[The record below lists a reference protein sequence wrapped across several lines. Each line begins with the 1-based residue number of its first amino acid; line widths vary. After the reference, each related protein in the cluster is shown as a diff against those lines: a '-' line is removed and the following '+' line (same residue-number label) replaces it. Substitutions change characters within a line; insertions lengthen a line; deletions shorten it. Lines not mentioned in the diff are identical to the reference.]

1 MVDLLIKALVD
12 TWQIALRVLLI
23 MFLSLYGSQVLIE
36 LGVFERLAFIG
47 RPLARFGRLP
57 AQAGLT
63 FVTSLGSVV
72 AGNAMLATL
81 HQEGKLDGGQTYLIA
96 LLNST
101 PIYIRETFT
110 YQLPIMLPLL
120 GVRVGGVYLAAFLSA
135 GLVRVLFV
143 IIIGRLRFGARGA
156 VKTALEAENPEP
168 PGRIRPRLRAA
179 LVQGFTRQWK
189 LLFRVGAIFVVIT
202 FLVLLFIN
210 GGLVATVVPHV
221 KPLTDLL
228 DLPPSS
234 VVPIGAY
241 ILSPLVGATSIGAML
256 RDGHLSEWQGIV
268 ACLLGSIL
276 MLPVFTLRVSFPR
289 YAAIFG
295 VRLGTKILATSTVLG
310 MLTRA
315 TFLAFFLAVRS

>member
-1 MVDLLIKALVD
+1 MVDLLTKALVD
-12 TWQIALRVLLI
+12 TWQIALRILLI

-47 RPLARFGRLP
+47 RPLARFARLP

-63 FVTSLGSVV
+63 FVTSFGSVV

-81 HQEGKLDGGQTYLIA
+81 HQEGKLDGGQTYLVA

-101 PIYIRETFT
+101 PIYIRETVT

-120 GVRVGGVYLAAFLSA
+120 GVRVGGVYLAAFLTA
-135 GLVRVLFV
+135 GMVRVLFV
-143 IIIGRLRFGARGA
+143 ILAGRLCFGARGV
-156 VKTALEAENPEP
+156 VKNALEAENPEP
-168 PGRIRPRLRAA
+168 PGMIRPGLRTA
-179 LVQGFTRQWK
+179 LVHGFTRQRK
-189 LLFRVGAIFVVIT
+189 LLLRVGAVFVLITFVV
-202 FLVLLFIN
+202 LLLIN
-210 GGLVATVVPHV
+210 SGLVGTAVPHV
-221 KPLTDLL
+221 KPLTDLFA
-228 DLPPSS
+228 LPPSC

-241 ILSPLVGATSIGAML
+241 VLSPLVGATSIGAML
-256 RDGHLSEWQGIV
+256 RDGHLSEGQGII

-276 MLPVFTLRVSFPR
+276 MLPIFTLRVSFPR

-315 TFLAFFLAVRS
+315 AFLAFFLVVRS

>member
-1 MVDLLIKALVD
+1 MADLLIKALAD
-12 TWQIALRVLLI
+12 TWQIAPRVLII
-23 MFLSLYGSQVLIE
+23 MFVSLYGSQVLIE

-47 RPLARFGRLP
+47 QPLARIARLP

-63 FVTSLGSVV
+63 LVTSLGSVV

-101 PIYIRETFT
+101 PIYIRESFT

-120 GVRVGGVYLAAFLSA
+120 GVRVGGVYFAAFLAA

-143 IIIGRLRFGARGA
+143 IVAGRLRFGAQGA
-156 VKTALEAENPEP
+156 VGTALEPENPEP
-168 PGRIRPRLRAA
+168 LGRIKPRLGAA

-189 LLFRVGAIFVVIT
+189 LLFRVGAIFVIIT
-202 FLVLLFIN
+202 FLILLLIHS
-210 GGLVATVVPHV
+210 GLVARVVPHV
-221 KPLTDLL
+221 KPLTDLF
-228 DLPPSS
+228 DLPPSC

-256 RDGHLSEWQGIV
+256 RDGHLSDWQGIV

-276 MLPVFTLRVSFPR
+276 MLPVFTLRFSFPR

-295 VRLGTKILATSTVLG
+295 VGLGTKVLATSTVLG

-315 TFLAFFLAVRS
+315 VFLAFFLVVRS

>member
-1 MVDLLIKALVD
+1 MVDLLTKALVD
-12 TWQIALRVLLI
+12 TWQIALRILLI

-47 RPLARFGRLP
+47 RPLARFARLP

-101 PIYIRETFT
+101 PIYIRESFT

-143 IIIGRLRFGARGA
+143 IVVGRLRFGARGESEA
-156 VKTALEAENPEP
+156 ALEPENTEP
-168 PGRIRPRLRAA
+168 FGRIRPRLRAA
-179 LVQGFTRQWK
+179 LVEGFAHQWK
-189 LLFRVGAIFVVIT
+189 LFFRVGAIFLVIT
-202 FLVLLFIN
+202 FLIVLFIDS
-210 GGLVATVVPHV
+210 GLVARFVPHV
-221 KPLTDLL
+221 RPLTDLF
-228 DLPPSS
+228 DLPPSC

-268 ACLLGSIL
+268 ACLMGSIL
-276 MLPVFTLRVSFPR
+276 MLPVFTFRFSLPR

-295 VRLGTKILATSTVLG
+295 VRLGTKILATSTLLG

-315 TFLAFFLAVRS
+315 VFLVFFLLVRS

>member
-1 MVDLLIKALVD
+1 MMDLLVTALLD
-12 TWQIALRVLLI
+12 TWQVTPRVLVV

-36 LGVFERLAFIG
+36 LGAFERLAFIG
-47 RPLARFGRLP
+47 RPLANVARLP

-72 AGNAMLATL
+72 AGNAMLARL
-81 HQEGKLDGGQTYLIA
+81 HEEGKLDGGQTYLIA

-101 PIYIRETFT
+101 PIYIRESFT
-110 YQLPIMLPLL
+110 YQLPVMLPLL
-120 GVRVGGVYLAAFLSA
+120 GMKVGGVYFAAFLTA
-135 GLVRVLFV
+135 GVVRVLFV
-143 IIIGRLRFGARGA
+143 IIAGRLRFGVWEA
-156 VKTALEAENPEP
+156 VEPASEPENSEP
-168 PGRIRPRLRAA
+168 VGRIRPRLRAA
-179 LVQGFTRQWK
+179 LVEGFTRQRK
-189 LLFRVGAIFVVIT
+189 LFLRVGAIFVVIT
-202 FLVLLFIN
+202 FLVLLLIHS
-210 GGLVATVVPHV
+210 GLIARVVPHV

-228 DLPPSS
+228 DLPPSC

-241 ILSPLVGATSIGAML
+241 ILSPLVGATSLGAML

-276 MLPVFTLRVSFPR
+276 MLPVFTLRFAFPR

-295 VRLGTKILATSTVLG
+295 VQLGTKILATSTVLG

-315 TFLAFFLAVRS
+315 VFLAVFLVVRS

>member
-1 MVDLLIKALVD
+1 MTALLIKALAD
-12 TWQIALRVLLI
+12 TWHIALRVLLI

-36 LGVFERLAFIG
+36 LGVFEKLAFIG
-47 RPLARFGRLP
+47 RPLARFARLP

-81 HQEGKLDGGQTYLIA
+81 HQEGKVDGGETYLIA
-96 LLNST
+96 ILNST
-101 PIYIRETFT
+101 PMYIRETFT

-143 IIIGRLRFGARGA
+143 IVAGRLCFGARGA
-156 VKTALEAENPEP
+156 VKNALEAENPAL
-168 PGRIRPRLRAA
+168 PGRMRPGLRAA
-179 LVQGFTRQWK
+179 LVHGFTRQRK
-189 LLFRVGAIFVVIT
+189 LLFRVGAVFLLIT
-202 FLVLLFIN
+202 FLILLLIDS
-210 GGLVATVVPHV
+210 GLVGMVVPHV

-228 DLPPSS
+228 DLPPSC
-234 VVPIGAY
+234 VVAIGAY
-241 ILSPLVGATSIGAML
+241 ILNPLVGATSIGAML
-256 RDGHLSEWQGIV
+256 RDGHLSEWEGIV

-310 MLTRA
+310 MVTRA
-315 TFLAFFLAVRS
+315 VFLAFFLVVRS